1 MQIWAVSWNLTLSTW
16 VSSSGMALIKVDMCS
31 LSDIWESHIVPSTTR
46 SVDSNDGLAPL
57 TDMHQGYTS
66 LGGKKDTHPNPH
78 LKKQGQNGQGFRPA
92 YELTA
97 DDEERLGRE
106 S

>member
-1 MQIWAVSWNLTLSTW
+1 
-16 VSSSGMALIKVDMCS
+16 
-31 LSDIWESHIVPSTTR
+31 
-46 SVDSNDGLAPL
+46 
-57 TDMHQGYTS
+57 MHQGYTS

-78 LKKQGQNGQGFRPA
+78 LKKEGQNGEGFRPA